1 MSQLQELDNLVKTVK
16 YKQRQLA
23 DRSEDLNQNDIATQI
38 TPSISRLESDRRD
51 LPENDSSFKVPQV
64 SGFVPDRL
72 KVAELENQKIDI
84 SIRNVEPQ
92 ILSHINPIEKEESCF
107 GTEESFLDSDVEII
121 EPEVLNSAVDIKSN
135 SSNSNPLRKIFRNDL
150 LIMVLKNII
159 KHKFRFYFHIF
170 RSFKKTSKFYENR

>member
-38 TPSISRLESDRRD
+38 TPSISRLESDRQD

-64 SGFVPDRL
+64 SGFAPDRL

-92 ILSHINPIEKEESCF
+92 ILSHINPIEKEESFF

-121 EPEVLNSAVDIKSN
+121 EPEVLNSAVDIKST
-135 SSNSNPLRKIFRNDL
+135 SSNSNPLRKIFITDL
-150 LIMVLKNII
+150 LQL
-159 KHKFRFYFHIF
+159 
-170 RSFKKTSKFYENR
+170 